1 MRPYAL
7 AALALLPAALAAQP
21 APGPMGGMGPGGPG
35 RPMADTV
42 LGPDRPFYLAQELRA
57 LDEKVSLLVE
67 TGKADAAIAE
77 AKKAEAIDIPRN
89 HPAYELKIHLL
100 ARPAQIYADTGRKKE
115 ALDALA
121 KLGADVPKDSP
132 AEAAYLLDAG
142 RVYRKLK
149 MTDEAL
155 KAFDRVIELSD
166 KLAKS
171 ARPRHDAV
179 MGRGD
184 YAPDPHAVPPAAPR
198 SVPPAAQ

>member
-21 APGPMGGMGPGGPG
+21 GPGPMAGMGPGQG
-35 RPMADTV
+35 RQMMMGGGA
-42 LGPDRPFYLAQELRA
+42 GPDRTFYLAQEVRA

-77 AKKAEAIDIPRN
+77 AKKADAIDIPKD
-89 HPAYELKIHLL
+89 HPAYELKIHVL
-100 ARPAQIYADTGRKKE
+100 ARPAQIYADAGRKKE

-121 KLGADVPKDSP
+121 KLGADVPKDGP

-171 ARPRHDAV
+171 ARPHPMAA
-179 MGRGD
+179 MGPGGRMYGGMQ
-184 YAPDPHAVPPAAPR
+184 ATPPCAPPAAR
-198 SVPPAAQ
+198 

>member
-1 MRPYAL
+1 MRPYALTAL

-21 APGPMGGMGPGGPG
+21 GPGPMAGMGPGGRG
-35 RPMADTV
+35 RQMMGG
-42 LGPDRPFYLAQELRA
+42 GPNNVFYLAQEVRA

-77 AKKAEAIDIPRN
+77 AKKADAIDIPKD

-121 KLGADVPKDSP
+121 KLGADVPKDGA

-166 KLAKS
+166 KLARS
-171 ARPRHDAV
+171 ARPRPIAA
-179 MGRGD
+179 MGPGGRPCGQR
-184 YAPDPHAVPPAAPR
+184 ANPPCM
-198 SVPPAAQ
+198 PPAAQ

>member
-1 MRPYAL
+1 MRLYAL

-21 APGPMGGMGPGGPG
+21 GPGPMAGMGPGGHG
-35 RPMADTV
+35 RRMMGGGP
-42 LGPDRPFYLAQELRA
+42 GPDNVFYLAQEVRA

-77 AKKAEAIDIPRN
+77 AKKADAIDIPKD

-121 KLGADVPKDSP
+121 KLGADVPKDGA

-171 ARPRHDAV
+171 ARPRPMAG
-179 MGRGD
+179 MGPGGRPC
-184 YAPDPHAVPPAAPR
+184 ALQTTPPCAPPAAR
-198 SVPPAAQ
+198 